1 MQRSAVLRRL
11 HRVQILP
18 ATTLGAPP
26 TALGGRSPSDAEGC
40 PRGYDRRQPARWE
53 IANRKYGLESDRF
66 VQVADDGTLLP
77 LEVETIAPLLRPRS
91 VVLHLQSGNGTED
104 PALSRLAGSTVV
116 GVDFSAEAATS
127 AHHRVRIL
135 ESSVSYV
142 VADALRV
149 PLAQECVD
157 LVYTGKGALMWLVDL
172 PTWASEVVR
181 VLRPGGWFFL
191 YEAHPIA
198 ALSGLTTQTTCAARS
213 DLSYFGGTRPNDS
226 FPASAIKRFD
236 PDSRTQAIE
245 WQWTMADVVM
255 ALLDAGLRLVKLGE
269 HPEPFWRPADS
280 GTVAAWAGTS
290 RTRSRCS
297 QPRRVDLNARCPS
310 HLPKCLQRVHRRSPL
325 GGARGRT
332 SAPTTRGWARRS
344 DQGSD

>member
-1 MQRSAVLRRL
+1 MG
-11 HRVQILP
+11 
-18 ATTLGAPP
+18 TTEDNRHA
-26 TALGGRSPSDAEGC
+26 
-40 PRGYDRRQPARWE
+40 WE
-53 IANRKYGLESDRF
+53 IANRKYVLESDTF
-66 VQVADDGTLLP
+66 VKVADAGTLLP
-77 LEVETIAPLLRPRS
+77 LEVDTIAPLLRPRS

-127 AHHRVRIL
+127 AQHRARIL

-157 LVYTGKGALMWLVDL
+157 LVYTGKGALMWLPDL

-191 YEAHPIA
+191 YEAHPSA
-198 ALSGLTTQTTCAARS
+198 ALWTHDADDVRVRS
-213 DLSYFGGTRPNDS
+213 DRSYFGGTRPNDS
-226 FPASAIKRFD
+226 FPASAIKRFG
-236 PDSRTQAIE
+236 PDSLTQAIE

-255 ALLDAGLRLVKLGE
+255 ALLDAGLQLVQLGE

-280 GTVAAWAGTS
+280 GTVAAWAGTVPNS
-290 RTRSRCS
+290 FSLLATK
-297 QPRRVDLNARCPS
+297 A
-310 HLPKCLQRVHRRSPL
+310 
-325 GGARGRT
+325 G
-332 SAPTTRGWARRS
+332 
-344 DQGSD
+344 